1 VDRPGVA
8 VDRSRPGAGGVWPL
22 LIGTGVLL
30 GLSIP
35 IAKAAAAAGVPALA
49 YALWPTALAAAV
61 LALLAARRRGAL
73 RLSPPLLRYASI
85 SGFLGH
91 AAPMTAV
98 FWVSAQAG
106 AGYASLAFTLTP
118 VTTLAISL
126 LVRHERFSA
135 MRAAAVAI
143 GFSGALVLVLGRG
156 QSMHA
161 ASLAVLLVP
170 LIPVF
175 IGGGNVYRALHT
187 PAGTPAEWLA
197 ALSLAASSTML
208 AIVGAGTGTLGF
220 APGAEAFAWLGAQA
234 LAMVVGYGMYFEL
247 IRRAEP
253 VTFSFMGYVMTLTG
267 VAVGVGL
274 FGERLPLS
282 AAPAL
287 VLIFTAFV
295 MIHRATRVTPRNT
308 SATSP

>member
-1 VDRPGVA
+1 M
-8 VDRSRPGAGGVWPL
+8 PGAGIWPL
-22 LIGTGVLL
+22 LVGTGVLL

-49 YALWPTALAAAV
+49 YALWPAALASGV
-61 LALLAARRRGAL
+61 LALLAARRRGAWRPSL
-73 RLSPPLLRYASI
+73 PLLRYAAI

-106 AGYASLAFTLTP
+106 AGFASLAFTLTP

-135 MRAAAVAI
+135 LRALAVAI

-156 QSMHA
+156 ESMHA
-161 ASLAVLLVP
+161 ATAAVLLVP
-170 LIPVF
+170 LIPIF

-187 PAGTPAEWLA
+187 PPGTPAEWLA
-197 ALSLAASSTML
+197 ALSLAASSAML
-208 AIVGAGTGTLGF
+208 LAAGAATGTLAF
-220 APGAEAFAWLGAQA
+220 APGVEAFAWIGAQA

-253 VTFSFMGYVMTLTG
+253 VTFSFMGYVMMLTG

-287 VLIFTAFV
+287 LLIATAFL
-295 MIHRATRVTPRNT
+295 MIHRATRITPRNT
-308 SATSP
+308 SATIP